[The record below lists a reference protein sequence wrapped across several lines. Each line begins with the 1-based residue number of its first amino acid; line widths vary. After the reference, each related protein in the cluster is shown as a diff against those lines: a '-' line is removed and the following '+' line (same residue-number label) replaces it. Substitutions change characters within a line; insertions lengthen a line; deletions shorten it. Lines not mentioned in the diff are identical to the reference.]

1 MSTSSSAAAVP
12 ASGWPRADG
21 APSEESG
28 EPPPAKHAHAS
39 MPETLPPV
47 LENFLSRY
55 PHPAFALRASSL
67 FDALVLRSNS
77 LVPAARDNP
86 LSHSHSHSKS
96 HSGSH
101 SHWHSSSG
109 GGNSAASVAA
119 THPAEEGTDPDGI
132 MAKPPKPTRLSSREQ
147 YEGMRTEE
155 ELHEDE
161 LDIEDERRG
170 RDAAAAATAETEPGA
185 QERSRSGSCVKSS
198 LSPSA
203 SQSPP
208 GSSLSASAPDAEIR
222 DRDREQRVPGSP
234 QSVSRTG
241 TPTTISAVS
250 NLSKSRVA
258 DVGSRPRAHARAER
272 VLAATFGDSMPE
284 YGPRRAGDRRLH
296 QPLVRSTLLEGGA
309 QKSHDPSR
317 TAEGAV
323 KAMYEQREKNARDEE
338 EDDKRIARNEEE
350 LERERVA
357 RDDEWE
363 AEAKLGAP
371 GRHLSYEG
379 NERGS
384 GGRPEVDSQG
394 VVSEEALSTEVEDQG
409 SSSAAVQTSG
419 DSSSHAA
426 TAHLEEP
433 TPSRTSGSSKPATS
447 APPLP
452 PRRRSGP
459 RVGLREILSPVW
471 RNGKWREMMS
481 IRDDAKPTPPSR
493 TSGVNSAGVL
503 DKATGEAG
511 PPEQGV
517 ELELLGVLSR
527 TDAQECLAMLA
538 SVVQTLLPSHPDELD
553 RQKQVPLAEL
563 NHTVLVELNFPESS
577 IYRHPPGS
585 SFYHEH
591 TAADSFARDASVA
604 GSSLFFSPS
613 VSAARDQRRYAAAA
627 GSASAASSAGQESPM
642 PSISENQ
649 AEGGGGTPASI
660 GSTNGSAGYFPRG
673 AAAAAAASAG
683 GASAIGQVVPATA
696 LPLHVPPSNQN
707 PTVPP
712 PHHTVQ
718 QESRL
723 LRPFLQIV
731 ATLYEEYDLVICT
744 TISGNMPLP
753 VTVTGSPEPK
763 DPEAAQRAQEAAK
776 ERENDKQARDQASQR
791 REDAEHAQDVVDRQ
805 RAEELEVREPRPAPT
820 PPPDSAKGGAEN
832 ASHERPG
839 LHHHASSDE
848 TSLAPPPPRP
858 GLEHKKS
865 SEETRVPAAGGAG
878 ARMPSRPPLAQRL
891 TSTSNMSSAP
901 SSATSTVV
909 ASTPTTES
917 TRGFAST
924 DSVPTE
930 PARGLAPIDSPSGVM
945 TDDLRA
951 LLSSESGR
959 DMPADVLEE
968 KESRAALRRQGIAHH
983 ASQREIDNVFRE
995 REWARRESRRRHK
1008 ARGHEKKREPD
1019 HDGAGGRNREG
1030 LAELRELDEP
1040 GSENGQSRDGSGSSL
1055 DSAAEDEEAD
1065 RDGILGFDEEDDDV
1079 DLDRLRR
1086 ATRTGSTSSAGS
1098 AKDREEA
1105 EAEARLSRDQHNEDE
1120 EKLEIRRELT
1130 KECEDAAERERRAGG
1145 NKAQSRSLSP
1155 APNGDAHR
1163 LPERAVV
1170 ESPST
1175 SPTNGQ
1181 GPVRHRA
1188 GSFPQPF
1195 DLDSHAAASD
1205 AIDSARVSASRL
1217 TEDPH
1222 NLGGPIA
1229 PVTMAPSQS
1238 YGDPFFDVL
1247 ASTDCGRTILT
1258 VDWTQ
1263 TTLGEIDS
1271 WTQELRSHVMATL
1284 ASPFHTALWLGEE
1297 SVLLYNDAYARL
1309 LGAKHPAAMGKCGAE
1324 GWAEV
1329 WDVIGPLA
1337 SQVMLG
1343 KTRFFQDQAY
1353 CIYRNGMLEET
1364 YMTWAYVTLRDGH
1377 GRIMGYTNPSFE
1389 TTARVI
1395 AERRLGTLREL
1406 SQLTQLS
1413 RTSRDFCSKTL
1424 RALSSNPL
1432 DIPFALLY
1440 TCETLSLAPTGRT
1453 KGSMSTDSSSVPA
1466 QPRSNEEPSTSRSAG
1481 ATSATMSPTTA
1492 RLRLTLQGTIGVP
1505 KGHLSAPDE
1514 VFCLVDAVDSQDLP
1528 ERSSAS
1534 SASSLGGTH
1543 SSATTNET
1551 ASSTVWPMVEALQTR
1566 KPVFISELGKRSD
1579 GFQQRGWPDPI
1590 RRAVVIPV
1598 LVEGSSMP
1606 KAVLIVGL
1614 NPRRP
1619 FNQVFSVFLNLI
1631 SRTLSTGLLGIEVAE
1646 EQARK
1651 SKELADLNDAR
1662 QAFFANISHEL
1673 RTPLT
1678 LILGPLEDVL
1688 GSGASDIIEG
1698 DREKLQTVLR
1708 NAHRLHAM
1716 VNTLLDFSRL
1726 ESGRMNA
1733 KFRPTRLG
1741 PRVAELAGLFRSAI
1755 ERGGI
1760 EYTVDI
1766 AEDKWAEKRPFY
1778 LADEMVEKVI
1788 FNVIGNAFKYTQA
1801 GSVQVKVRFAPTE
1814 GTITVKDTG
1823 VGIKEDDLSKI
1834 WDRFHRSDSSARSF
1848 EGTGIGL
1855 SLVLELVRAMGGTI
1869 AVESEYQKGS
1879 TFTIKLP
1886 RGKEHLAPEVIEEQ
1900 AYEAMALPPRAAQT
1914 LSIINDA
1921 TSWRTQP
1928 NVDANKG
1935 PLAVARAEAVKDRQ
1949 TLARRPSDPDDMPS
1963 VFNLEKA
1970 STVCLI
1976 VDDNAQLR
1984 AFIGEI
1990 LAKTFTVVE
1999 AANGQEAL
2007 EYALEHPVSIVLT
2020 DLAMPVMNGR
2030 ELLAALRNDPRTSLI
2045 PVIFLSAQAGA
2056 EARVDALL
2064 LGADDYVTKPFQAR
2078 ELLARTNTHLQIGKM
2093 RTELERRV
2101 TERTAALIESETK
2114 YRQLADQHQTLAL
2127 VSPVGIFQ
2135 TDSKGHI
2142 IFANPRYYDIS
2153 GHPQDVSH
2161 DEWEADVYPE
2171 DRPKLKQLWAEAIE
2185 TWKPDRG
2192 VITCEYRYQH
2202 RGNWV
2207 QMEIRSFDKG
2217 YIGSITDISHQK
2229 EVEASHVK
2237 VVEQR
2242 ADDAEEN
2249 RRQTEMF
2256 LDMSS
2261 HELRNPLSGV
2271 WQNAEVVAASLEKF
2285 TAWLDELKGVP
2296 SLDQDVIKEM
2306 HDEMVENLDAVESIQ
2321 ICASHQTRIADDILN
2336 VSKLNMGLLSINVAP
2351 FDIVA
2356 AIREVVRTFG
2366 TSAQQQEIQL
2376 RIDRGES
2383 LDRLDVEYIVADAG
2397 RLKQVTY
2404 NFLTNALKYT
2414 GASAT
2419 KTVIVHVDVYDE
2431 APPESPNAMRI
2442 SSPGQSFE
2450 PPPGCIWCI
2459 VGVEDSGKGLT
2470 PDELKLLF
2478 ARFSQANP
2486 RSDQYG
2492 GSGLGLYVS
2501 KKLIELHRGF
2511 IEVASEPGMGSTF
2524 RFAVP
2529 ASRAP
2534 RPAPTEATSGVP
2546 GQNLGLK
2553 RLKRPISSSGRAAT
2567 LSHSA
2572 SSDATPTVDGGSASP
2587 TPDPAHLPALRVLI
2601 VEDNLINQ
2609 KVMIRQLKQQG
2620 LEVSVA
2626 NDGQQA
2632 LDLLQE
2638 DAEKIKSKNTS
2649 ADKNAIA
2656 PFDGISVVLMDIE
2669 MPVMDGLTAIR
2680 ELRRREK
2687 TGEIAHHYP
2696 VCAVTGNAREAQK
2709 AECLKAGFDDVT
2721 IKPYKMT
2728 EVLQQISQL
2737 TGYPLPTAQK

>member
-1 MSTSSSAAAVP
+1 MSVTGVNEVSAARETDA
-12 ASGWPRADG
+12 G
-21 APSEESG
+21 APATDTG
-28 EPPPAKHAHAS
+28 EPPPASQSHEL
-39 MPETLPPV
+39 PDTLPPV
-47 LENFLSRY
+47 LEDFLSRY

-67 FDALVLRSNS
+67 FDALVLRSNPFA
-77 LVPAARDNP
+77 PAPKDA
-86 LSHSHSHSKS
+86 LSISQSHSNSN
-96 HSGSH
+96 
-101 SHWHSSSG
+101 SSG
-109 GGNSAASVAA
+109 ESIQHASA
-119 THPAEEGTDPDGI
+119 TIHPAEEANNSGEGGAGDSTSKR
-132 MAKPPKPTRLSSREQ
+132 AKPARLSSREQ
-147 YEGMRTEE
+147 YEGMIS
-155 ELHEDE
+155 EDE
-161 LDIEDERRG
+161 VLERKQDEEDEARN
-170 RDAAAAATAETEPGA
+170 RDQAESDLAAG
-185 QERSRSGSCVKSS
+185 QGRSRSGSAINSS
-198 LSPSA
+198 LSPSIVN
-203 SQSPP
+203 SPP
-208 GSSLSASAPDAEIR
+208 PTAVSTPAL
-222 DRDREQRVPGSP
+222 DRGTRGESHDSRERGENYPL
-234 QSVSRTG
+234 SVSRTG
-241 TPTTISAVS
+241 TPTTISAAS
-250 NLSKSRVA
+250 GFSSRRAA
-258 DVGSRPRAHARAER
+258 DVGPHPRAHARAER
-272 VLAATFGDSMPE
+272 VLAETFSDQAPA
-284 YGPRRAGDRRLH
+284 YGLPRAGQHKQNR
-296 QPLVRSTLLEGGA
+296 PLVRSTLLEGGA

-323 KAMYEQREKNARDEE
+323 KAMYEQREKEARDVKQ
-338 EDDKRIARNEEE
+338 ED
-350 LERERVA
+350 ERVA
-357 RDDEWE
+357 RDEKEMERVRDARDEEWA
-363 AEAKLGAP
+363 AENKLGAH
-371 GRHLSYEG
+371 GRRTS
-379 NERGS
+379 NN
-384 GGRPEVDSQG
+384 
-394 VVSEEALSTEVEDQG
+394 
-409 SSSAAVQTSG
+409 SSANGDANRRQPDVAGGAISEDTGGGDGGGDQVRDGWSG
-419 DSSSHAA
+419 VAGTAKQQSDS
-426 TAHLEEP
+426 
-433 TPSRTSGSSKPATS
+433 TPSTGATSSKGAQQQPY
-447 APPLP
+447 PLL
-452 PRRRSGP
+452 RRRSGP
-459 RVGLREILSPVW
+459 TVGLREILTPVW
-471 RNGKWREMMS
+471 RNGKWREMMA
-481 IRDDAKPTPPSR
+481 IRDDARSAPATPDLNP
-493 TSGVNSAGVL
+493 AGVF
-503 DKATGEAG
+503 DKATGKEG
-511 PPEQGV
+511 PSKSSD

-527 TDAQECLAMLA
+527 TDAQECLSMLA
-538 SVVQTLLPSHPDELD
+538 NVVETLLPTHPGELE
-553 RQKQVPLAEL
+553 RQKKVPLAQL

-585 SFYHEH
+585 SFSHRH

-613 VSAARDQRRYAAAA
+613 VSAARDQRRDAAA
-627 GSASAASSAGQESPM
+627 GSVGTNGSAGVGSPM
-642 PSISENQ
+642 PSISEAS
-649 AEGGGGTPASI
+649 AEGEGITPPSV
-660 GSTNGSAGYFPRG
+660 GSADGSASYFPRG
-673 AAAAAAASAG
+673 AAAAMSAGTASAVG
-683 GASAIGQVVPATA
+683 RVLPATTM
-696 LPLHVPPSNQN
+696 PLSVPPPNQN
-707 PTVPP
+707 PAVPP

-731 ATLYEEYDLVICT
+731 ATLYEEHDLVVCT

-753 VTVTGSPEPK
+753 VTVTGSPGAK
-763 DPEAAQRAQEAAK
+763 DTEAAVRERTAADERKKEKRARQK
-776 ERENDKQARDQASQR
+776 ASQR
-791 REDAEHAQDVVDRQ
+791 REEADYAPDIVERQ
-805 RAEELEVREPRPAPT
+805 RAEELEVKEPPAPT
-820 PPPDSAKGGAEN
+820 TPPAEAEPVEPRNPAQPTPIEGSEASAPIATILSDSV
-832 ASHERPG
+832 SHGRPS
-839 LHHHASSDE
+839 LRRQASSDE
-848 TSLAPPPPRP
+848 TSLPPQPHRP
-858 GLEHKKS
+858 QLGRKES
-865 SEETRVPAAGGAG
+865 SEETRMPTVRHKQDDAG
-878 ARMPSRPPLAQRL
+878 ASGAKAPTRPPLSQRM
-891 TSTSNMSSAP
+891 TSSSNLSSNP
-901 SSATSTVV
+901 SST
-909 ASTPTTES
+909 ASTITVSAKHTS
-917 TRGFAST
+917 DR
-924 DSVPTE
+924 E
-930 PARGLAPIDSPSGVM
+930 PEPDYVKPLDSPSGI
-945 TDDLRA
+945 TAELRA

-959 DMPADVLEE
+959 DIPSDVLQE
-968 KESRAALRRQGIAHH
+968 KEGRAALRRRGISHQ

-995 REWARRESRRRHK
+995 RQWARRESRRQHR
-1008 ARGHEKKREPD
+1008 KRSRSKQQGPD
-1019 HDGAGGRNREG
+1019 VEGAGGRDREG
-1030 LAELRELDEP
+1030 LEDLRELDEP
-1040 GSENGQSRDGSGSSL
+1040 K
-1055 DSAAEDEEAD
+1055 AD
-1065 RDGILGFDEEDDDV
+1065 RDGTPECSSSENEEAERDGVLGYDEEDDDV

-1105 EAEARLSRDQHNEDE
+1105 QAEARLVQDQHDEDE
-1120 EKLEIRRELT
+1120 EKLEIRREFT
-1130 KECEDAAERERRAGG
+1130 KERE
-1145 NKAQSRSLSP
+1145 
-1155 APNGDAHR
+1155 
-1163 LPERAVV
+1163 ERAEMGRPRAAAHNART
-1170 ESPST
+1170 ESPPSASNRGT
-1175 SPTNGQ
+1175 DTGESLPTATADSPPSKEHGDGDNA
-1181 GPVRHRA
+1181 RHRA
-1188 GSFPQPF
+1188 ASLPQPF
-1195 DLDSHAAASD
+1195 DTDSHVPTG
-1205 AIDSARVSASRL
+1205 AINSTRGGVSRL
-1217 TEDPH
+1217 TEDP
-1222 NLGGPIA
+1222 LDITGPVA
-1229 PVTMAPSQS
+1229 PVTITPPLS
-1238 YGDPFFDVL
+1238 YGDPFSDFL

-1258 VDWTQ
+1258 VDWAQ
-1263 TTLGEIDS
+1263 TCLGPIDS

-1309 LGAKHPAAMGKCGAE
+1309 LGAKHPAAMGKSGAE

-1343 KTRFFQDQAY
+1343 KTMFFQDQTY

-1364 YMTWAYVTLRDGH
+1364 YMTWAYVTLRDGQ

-1413 RTSRDFCSKTL
+1413 RTSKDFCSKTL

-1432 DIPFALLY
+1432 DIPFAMLY

-1453 KGSMSTDSSSVPA
+1453 KGSMSTDSSSVPTH
-1466 QPRSNEEPSTSRSAG
+1466 PRSSEDPSTSRSAG
-1481 ATSATMSPTTA
+1481 DTSATNSPSTA
-1492 RLRLTLQGTIGVP
+1492 RIRLTLQGTIGVP
-1505 KGHLSAPDE
+1505 KGHPSAPDE
-1514 VFCLVDAVDSQDLP
+1514 VLCLVDAAESQDLP
-1528 ERSSAS
+1528 DRSSAS
-1534 SASSLGGTH
+1534 SASSLNGTH
-1543 SSATTNET
+1543 STATTDET
-1551 ASSTVWPMVEALQTR
+1551 ASSTVWPLVEVLQTR
-1566 KPVFISELGKRSD
+1566 KPVFISDLGKRSE
-1579 GFQQRGWPDPI
+1579 GFMQRGWPDPV

-1598 LVEGSSMP
+1598 LVEGSNTP

-1688 GSGASDIIEG
+1688 GSGASEIIDG
-1698 DREKLQTVLR
+1698 DRDKLQTVLR

-1741 PRVAELAGLFRSAI
+1741 PRVAELADLFRSAI

-1760 EYTVDI
+1760 EYAVDI
-1766 AEDKWAEKRPFY
+1766 AEDKWADKRPFY

-1801 GSVQVKVRFAPTE
+1801 GSVRVKVRFAPTE
-1814 GTITVKDTG
+1814 GTISIIDTG
-1823 VGIKEDDLSKI
+1823 VGIKKEDLSKI

-1855 SLVLELVRAMGGTI
+1855 SLVLELVKAMGGTI
-1869 AVESEYQKGS
+1869 SVESEYQKGS

-1886 RGKEHLAPEVIEEQ
+1886 RGKEHLAPEVVEEQ
-1900 AYEAMALPPRAAQT
+1900 AYETMSLPPRAAQT

-1921 TSWRTQP
+1921 ASWRTQ
-1928 NVDANKG
+1928 ANGEDDKG
-1935 PLAVARAEAVKDRQ
+1935 SLAIARAEAVKDRQ
-1949 TLARRPSDPDDMPS
+1949 ALARRPSDPDEMPS

-1984 AFIGEI
+1984 SFIGEI

-1999 AANGQEAL
+1999 AADGKEAL
-2007 EYALEHPVSIVLT
+2007 EYALNHPVSIVLT

-2030 ELLAALRNDPRTSLI
+2030 ELLAALRNNPTTSLI

-2135 TDSKGHI
+2135 TDSDGHI

-2153 GHPQDVSH
+2153 GHPHDVSH
-2161 DEWEADVYPE
+2161 DEWEADIVPE
-2171 DRPKLKQLWAEAIE
+2171 DRPKVKELWADAIK

-2202 RGNWV
+2202 LGNWV
-2207 QMEIRSFDKG
+2207 QMEIRSFEKG

-2242 ADDAEEN
+2242 AADAEEN

-2285 TAWLDELKGVP
+2285 TEWLDELKKVP
-2296 SLDQDVIKEM
+2296 SLDQEVVKDM
-2306 HDEMVENLDAVESIQ
+2306 HDEMVENLDAIESIQ

-2376 RIDRGES
+2376 RVDRGES
-2383 LDRLDVEYIVADAG
+2383 LDRLDVDFIVADAG

-2414 GASAT
+2414 ATSAT
-2419 KTVIVHVDVYDE
+2419 KKVTVHIDVYDT
-2431 APPESPNAMRI
+2431 APPEPANAMRI
-2442 SSPGQSFE
+2442 ASPGQSFE

-2511 IEVASEPGMGSTF
+2511 IEVASEPGSGSTF

-2529 ASRAP
+2529 ASKAP
-2534 RPAPTEATSGVP
+2534 RPPAEPSLLAPGP
-2546 GQNLGLK
+2546 GLTAK
-2553 RLKRPISSSGRAAT
+2553 RLKRPMSSSGRVASLNPATNTGVSTPRAGSSTSFNSDSAA
-2567 LSHSA
+2567 
-2572 SSDATPTVDGGSASP
+2572 D
-2587 TPDPAHLPALRVLI
+2587 LPALRVLI

-2632 LDLLQE
+2632 LDMPQE
-2638 DAEKIKSKNTS
+2638 DAEKIKSASSTS
-2649 ADKNAIA
+2649 DGDRVP
-2656 PFDGISVVLMDIE
+2656 PFHGISVVLMDIE

-2687 TGEIAHHYP
+2687 AGEMPHHYP
-2696 VCAVTGNAREAQK
+2696 VCAVTGNARDAQK
-2709 AECLKAGFDDVT
+2709 TECLEAGFDDVT
-2721 IKPYKMT
+2721 IKPYKIA
-2728 EVLQQISQL
+2728 EVLQQISTL
-2737 TGYPLPTAQK
+2737 TGYPLPAPK